1 MKPTKVLFELKQ
13 MNNNYQFEDSPSR
26 TIDNMGTQNYGSFYL
41 RIGAV
46 GLL

>member
-13 MNNNYQFEDSPSR
+13 MNNNYQFEDSPSW